1 MQYPLPPSGVIQ
13 SNIDALTQREELGR
27 QKYGQDLDRTDL
39 SHTDLLQHAREEM
52 LDGANYL
59 AAAIQRLSNTEAK
72 YLDLR
77 ARLEGHLK
85 NCHSITDGHNPIIPD
100 KTNGLIAEFT
110 RKILDEHDTRMVI
123 TGNYSR

>member
-1 MQYPLPPSGVIQ
+1 MQYPLPPSSVIQ

-27 QKYGQDLDRTDL
+27 IKYGQDLDRTDL

-59 AAAIQRLSNTEAK
+59 AAAVQRLTNTEAK

-77 ARLEGHLK
+77 ERLEKYIALDSNRTTRQNEDLYTEVGHVAPAL
-85 NCHSITDGHNPIIPD
+85 
-100 KTNGLIAEFT
+100 
-110 RKILDEHDTRMVI
+110 RRMLDEHDTRMVI